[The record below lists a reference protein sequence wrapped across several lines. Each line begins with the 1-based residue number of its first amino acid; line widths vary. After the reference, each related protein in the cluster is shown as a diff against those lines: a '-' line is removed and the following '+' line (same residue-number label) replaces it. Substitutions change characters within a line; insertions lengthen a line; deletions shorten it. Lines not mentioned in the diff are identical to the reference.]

1 MIDTIYKTVLT
12 ILNKENQGYISPT
25 EYNLL
30 ASNVQQEIFRSY
42 FEDENLDK
50 NKENRGIS
58 NRGYSNLPF
67 NQRQRITPFAKQS
80 PLSTTSITTTHTV
93 FDKPTDL
100 YLLEDNGVSSSTG
113 KLISE
118 VERSSVVTLMNTEA
132 APTTSYPVYE
142 DVGKKLQVYP
152 KTIESIS
159 LRYIRK
165 PLEPKW
171 TYYLLDNGGEVYNPA
186 NASFQDFELHPSEF
200 SNIVIRML
208 SYSGVTLREEQ
219 VVQIAEQLKISLNQ
233 KDNQ

>member
-30 ASNVQQEIFRSY
+30 ANTVQQEIFRSY

-50 NKENRGIS
+50 NKENRGIT
-58 NRGYSNLPF
+58 NRGYGNLPF
-67 NQRQRITPFAKQS
+67 NQRQRITPFGKSEDITTEVFA
-80 PLSTTSITTTHTV
+80 TTSST
-93 FDKPTDL
+93 FDKPVDL

-118 VERSSVVTLMNTEA
+118 VERNSVVTLMNTEA
-132 APTTSYPVYE
+132 APTSSYPVYE
-142 DVGKKLQVYP
+142 DFGSKLEVYP
-152 KTIESIS
+152 KTIETIS

-171 TYYLLDNGGEVYNPA
+171 TYYLLGNGGEFYDPT